1 MRDGQYCHVFG
12 QVPEVAAEVPLG
24 IRIQGA
30 GHLVEDQQPGP
41 GGERARQ
48 GDALALTITHTG
60 MQCRCLRPDGDGVA
74 QLCRYEMV
82 AAIARGLA
90 SSTTETSEGAHK

>member
-1 MRDGQYCHVFG
+1 
-12 QVPEVAAEVPLG
+12 
-24 IRIQGA
+24 
-30 GHLVEDQQPGP
+30 
-41 GGERARQ
+41 
-48 GDALALTITHTG
+48 LALTITHTG